1 MLSYRDTES
10 GEMNVTLL
18 LTLLPAD
25 KLAKALGNPLPGLF
39 KNRRRLMTLPTIR
52 RQTPRYLGRSLL
64 DNSFRGYGGFSG

>member
-25 KLAKALGNPLPGLF
+25 KLAKAFGNPLPGLF

-52 RQTPRYLGRSLL
+52 RRTPRYLGRSLL

>member
-39 KNRRRLMTLPTIR
+39 KN
-52 RQTPRYLGRSLL
+52 
-64 DNSFRGYGGFSG
+64 